1 MTLCRMLREHA
12 GKFGIASR
20 ILVFMGLAHR
30 RVGVFHCRRC
40 NTFLSEHLPG
50 LGRKRLH
57 FLALLDIRTR
67 APATTCC
74 DNRNTACRR
83 IDTDMQCRVA
93 AHGMPDNM
101 CLLDLERIHDCDDVI
116 TRNVLAVLRAIF
128 WHIGRWIAALTVGD
142 TTMGA
147 GEISHLHLPSAV
159 VASVFMDEDHRRTD
173 SGFFVIEPRPIS
185 RSDVRHHALRLL
197 ATNYLHASE
206 SGVKSRS
213 PSSPYIAQDH
223 GLSDLE
229 GEVSMRSLSRRGLA
243 ALTVALTIAAGGIAS
258 APAHAQQKPVI
269 KVSSL
274 TLPVF
279 NPLVWNIMKA
289 RGFDAKN
296 GFELDAKAYPSISAF
311 YAGFATGETDVLI
324 GGPTILQKLYQE
336 GVPVRIIGT
345 GFTLADLVIFTKN
358 DKIKS
363 LSDLR
368 GKQLAVDMG
377 GSQFQ
382 VTKMYTAAKG
392 IDLGKDIIV
401 VNANFAVARAQLEA
415 DRVDAALV
423 IEPLA
428 SIILK
433 QNPDW
438 KVIFNGAEGWKEITG
453 EDGWEIVTAM
463 RADAIAKYPNAPK
476 MLIAALQDVA
486 QFMKTDTAEADK
498 IANETLKL
506 PPGILTAALASK
518 RLQMV
523 IEPAWEPATRKS
535 ITDMMER
542 AVKIGFYEKM
552 PDEKIIYSP

>member
-1 MTLCRMLREHA
+1 
-12 GKFGIASR
+12 
-20 ILVFMGLAHR
+20 
-30 RVGVFHCRRC
+30 
-40 NTFLSEHLPG
+40 
-50 LGRKRLH
+50 
-57 FLALLDIRTR
+57 
-67 APATTCC
+67 
-74 DNRNTACRR
+74 
-83 IDTDMQCRVA
+83 
-93 AHGMPDNM
+93 
-101 CLLDLERIHDCDDVI
+101 
-116 TRNVLAVLRAIF
+116 
-128 WHIGRWIAALTVGD
+128 
-142 TTMGA
+142 
-147 GEISHLHLPSAV
+147 
-159 VASVFMDEDHRRTD
+159 
-173 SGFFVIEPRPIS
+173 
-185 RSDVRHHALRLL
+185 
-197 ATNYLHASE
+197 
-206 SGVKSRS
+206 
-213 PSSPYIAQDH
+213 
-223 GLSDLE
+223 
-229 GEVSMRSLSRRGLA
+229 MRSLSRRGLA

-453 EDGWEIVTAM
+453 QDGGYSVTAM
-463 RADAIAKYPNAPK
+463 RADAIAKYPNSPK
-476 MLIAALQDVA
+476 MLVAALQDVA

-506 PPGILTAALASK
+506 PPGILTAALASN

-523 IEPAWEPATRKS
+523 IHPAWEPATRKS
-535 ITDMMER
+535 ITDMMDR
-542 AVKIGFYEKM
+542 AVKTGFYEKM
-552 PDEKIIYSP
+552 PDEKIIYAP

>member
-1 MTLCRMLREHA
+1 MLR
-12 GKFGIASR
+12 
-20 ILVFMGLAHR
+20 
-30 RVGVFHCRRC
+30 
-40 NTFLSEHLPG
+40 
-50 LGRKRLH
+50 
-57 FLALLDIRTR
+57 
-67 APATTCC
+67 
-74 DNRNTACRR
+74 
-83 IDTDMQCRVA
+83 
-93 AHGMPDNM
+93 
-101 CLLDLERIHDCDDVI
+101 
-116 TRNVLAVLRAIF
+116 
-128 WHIGRWIAALTVGD
+128 
-142 TTMGA
+142 
-147 GEISHLHLPSAV
+147 
-159 VASVFMDEDHRRTD
+159 
-173 SGFFVIEPRPIS
+173 
-185 RSDVRHHALRLL
+185 
-197 ATNYLHASE
+197 
-206 SGVKSRS
+206 
-213 PSSPYIAQDH
+213 
-223 GLSDLE
+223 
-229 GEVSMRSLSRRGLA
+229 LSRRGVA
-243 ALTVALTIAAGGIAS
+243 ALTVALTITAGAIGS
-258 APAHAQQKPVI
+258 SPALAQQKPVI
-269 KVSSL
+269 RVSSL

-311 YAGFATGETDVLI
+311 YAAFATGETDVLI

-336 GVPVRIIGT
+336 GVPVRIIAT
-345 GFTLADLVIFTKN
+345 GFTLADLVIFAKN

-363 LSDLR
+363 LLDMK

-382 VTKMYTAAKG
+382 VTKIYTAAKG
-392 IDLGKDIIV
+392 IDLGKDITV

-453 EDGWEIVTAM
+453 QDGWEIVTAM
-463 RADAIAKYPNAPK
+463 RGDAIAKVPNAPK

-506 PPGILTAALASK
+506 PPGILTAALASN
-518 RLQMV
+518 RLQM
-523 IEPAWEPATRKS
+523 IIQPAWEPAIRKS

-542 AVKIGFYEKM
+542 AVKAGFYERM
-552 PDEKIIYSP
+552 PDDKIIYAP